1 VQTSVFRTADFR
13 ALAACVCLNSIAMMA
28 ETVTL
33 GWLALELTNSPFLVG
48 VAMAMRMLPLF
59 FVGVPAGVLADRFPR
74 HRLLML
80 TGAGQAAT
88 SALLGTLAVLG
99 VVRLSHVL
107 LLTLT
112 AGVFRGFEHAARQ
125 SYTHDVVGARALLNG
140 LAILGVGMRFGWLLG
155 SLGAGA
161 MIAHRGSGAAYV
173 AVAVAYLAG
182 SAALLRASAA
192 ARVAAP
198 TGASLWRSVTSVL
211 GAMRTN
217 PTLLVLMTLTAG
229 AEVLGFSHQALLPS
243 LARDVLYV
251 GPEGLGALNAA
262 RSAGGVL
269 ALVGASARSSSLGGG
284 AVFVAVLVTFGIS
297 LVGLAL
303 APHVVQ
309 LAGVMV
315 VLVLVNAAG
324 ALADLL
330 AQSLLQLGVP
340 SHLRGRAGGAW
351 VVAIGLAPLG
361 QLQIGALASLF
372 GVSIAFGVSGVA
384 LATLAVGT
392 ALLFPRLRRL

>member
-1 VQTSVFRTADFR
+1 
-13 ALAACVCLNSIAMMA
+13 MMA

-48 VAMAMRMLPLF
+48 VAMATRMLPLF

-88 SALLGTLAVLG
+88 SALLGTLALLG

-182 SAALLRASAA
+182 SAALLRASAS

-211 GAMRTN
+211 GAM
-217 PTLLVLMTLTAG
+217 
-229 AEVLGFSHQALLPS
+229 
-243 LARDVLYV
+243 
-251 GPEGLGALNAA
+251 
-262 RSAGGVL
+262 
-269 ALVGASARSSSLGGG
+269 
-284 AVFVAVLVTFGIS
+284 
-297 LVGLAL
+297 
-303 APHVVQ
+303 
-309 LAGVMV
+309 
-315 VLVLVNAAG
+315 
-324 ALADLL
+324 
-330 AQSLLQLGVP
+330 
-340 SHLRGRAGGAW
+340 
-351 VVAIGLAPLG
+351 
-361 QLQIGALASLF
+361 
-372 GVSIAFGVSGVA
+372 
-384 LATLAVGT
+384 
-392 ALLFPRLRRL
+392 